1 MPSPFVGGCRYEVVP
16 ARPADLPACG
26 ALLPAARRDA
36 EPCHWAVA
44 RDVLSRQIVGAV
56 AVSREILGTPVAG
69 PRVAVRVAERVRRR
83 GIGRQLIEYAA
94 ALPHRPEVNALHAWD
109 LVNAANARAIAW
121 GWLGFVVGEVMVRHE
136 LDLPAYMLEL
146 EPLYA
151 QLVARGGIPPDA
163 KVEPMGPQHVAAV
176 AEMNAE
182 YLGSSRERVL
192 ANLSDPDR
200 RGYDPA
206 CSAVLTLNGEVVG
219 FSMARMAG
227 DGVCEWDAIVL
238 RPSVRRG
245 WANLMLKTENARLAL
260 AAGTRALRYCT
271 LPRHGDSRHHS
282 RRAGGREI
290 EQLLR
295 MYRPL
300 AVAKGRGSA
309 SATGARVPQPQ
320 G

>member
-1 MPSPFVGGCRYEVVP
+1 MLPGASGG
-16 ARPADLPACG
+16 G
-26 ALLPAARRDA
+26 

-44 RDVLSRQIVGAV
+44 RDVLSRQIVGAA
-56 AVSREILGTPVAG
+56 AVSREILGTPVIG
-69 PRVAVRVAERVRRR
+69 PRVALRVAEPVRRR

-94 ALPHRPEVNALHAWD
+94 ALPHCPEANALHAWD
-109 LVNAANARAIAW
+109 LVNAADARAIAW

-136 LDLPAYMLEL
+136 LDLPTYMVEL

-151 QLVARGGIPPDA
+151 HLVARGGIPPGA
-163 KVEPMGPQHVAAV
+163 KVEPMGPRHVAAV
-176 AEMNAE
+176 ADLNAE

-200 RGYDPA
+200 RAYDPA
-206 CSAVLTLNGEVVG
+206 CSAVLMLNGNVVG
-219 FSMARMAG
+219 FSIARMVG

-238 RPSVRRG
+238 HSSVRRG

-260 AAGTRALRYCT
+260 AAGTGALRYCT
-271 LPRHGDSRHHS
+271 LPQHGDSRHHS

-295 MYRPL
+295 MHRPL
-300 AVAKGRGSA
+300 AAAKGRGSD
-309 SATGARVPQPQ
+309 SAIDAHVPQQPS
-320 G
+320 